1 MLEKGTF
8 HEEVNNH
15 VRNFCGASGLTVDL
29 HATIDGRCAIRS
41 HGRDQLAYYQE
52 HSTITEVITNV
63 ATGEHVTRVERV
75 LDEDLRV
82 TDNGDGTL
90 TVLVLATGNS
100 TVYDESGKAIAR
112 NPGQIRYEI
121 LIDHGGTPTDYTDDK
136 FLENLGLVKES
147 TGRTDDFCAAVVPA
161 IS

>member
-1 MLEKGTF
+1 M
-8 HEEVNNH
+8 
-15 VRNFCGASGLTVDL
+15 DL
-29 HATIDGRCAIRS
+29 HATIDGRFTIRS

-75 LDEDLRV
+75 LDKDLRV

-112 NPGQIRYEI
+112 NPGQVRYAL
-121 LIDHGGTPTDYTDDK
+121 LIATAEPQPTTPMTSSSSSCSRQRVHRRLLRGHRGRDRPAGGC
-136 FLENLGLVKES
+136 S
-147 TGRTDDFCAAVVPA
+147 
-161 IS
+161 

>member
-1 MLEKGTF
+1 
-8 HEEVNNH
+8 
-15 VRNFCGASGLTVDL
+15 
-29 HATIDGRCAIRS
+29 
-41 HGRDQLAYYQE
+41 
-52 HSTITEVITNV
+52 V

-112 NPGQIRYEI
+112 NPGQVRYAL
-121 LIDHGGTPTDYTDDK
+121 LIATAEPQPTTPMTSSSSSCSRQRVHRRLLRGHRGRDRPAGGC
-136 FLENLGLVKES
+136 S
-147 TGRTDDFCAAVVPA
+147 
-161 IS
+161 